1 MAPQINGSVVKAFQV
16 LKLFTEQRPELTA
29 SDVSGELGLN
39 FVTAHRFLK
48 TLEHVGA
55 LVASSK
61 GVYRLGYV
69 FADLGDRVLQND
81 ALARLIQPHL
91 NAVTADIKEASMAT
105 VFRSD
110 MVVCIARA
118 MSQRSLSVDIRV
130 GTQLEAY
137 CTAHGKTW
145 LAHMPDHER
154 ERYLETVER
163 RRITEK
169 TIIDRDDFEREIER
183 IRAQGYALNDGEREE
198 GIRAIAVPVRTRAG
212 RIIAGL
218 SVFGPSTRLNDAV
231 IEQALTRLLQ
241 TAKTIEASLY
251 GKEPGTF
258 RDAL

>member
-1 MAPQINGSVVKAFQV
+1 MAPQINASVVKAFQV
-16 LKLFTEQRPELTA
+16 LKLFSDQRPELTA
-29 SDVSGELGLN
+29 SDVANELGLN

-81 ALARLIQPHL
+81 ALARLVQPYL
-91 NAVTADIKEASMAT
+91 NAVTAEIKEASMAT

-118 MSQRSLSVDIRV
+118 TSQRSLSVDIRI

-154 ERYLETVER
+154 ERYLETVARER
-163 RRITEK
+163 FTDR
-169 TIIDRDDFEREIER
+169 TIIDRQAFDREIAQ
-183 IRAQGYALNDGEREE
+183 IREQGYAVNDGEREE

-212 RIIAGL
+212 RMIAGL
-218 SVFGPSTRLNDAV
+218 SVFGPSTRLTDAV
-231 IEQALTRLLQ
+231 IDEALLKLRE
-241 TAKTIEASLY
+241 AARAIEASLY
-251 GKEPGTF
+251 GGETDGV
-258 RDAL
+258 DG